1 MDTVANEI
9 WHNIFGH
16 IAAAADLQYS
26 KYDQNY
32 KVAQKTL
39 ASLCLVSKK
48 FAAIGQPLLHRS
60 FAKPASTLSETT
72 PSDRLESSR
81 GWWRP
86 SHRFRGRRGLFAEM
100 QLPLRENTS
109 LENFLRT
116 IIQRPD
122 LALSVKNLY
131 IERFNDAALM
141 VFPVA
146 PIDESLATTLVH
158 GSDTFVGLDKFD
170 QEFVDA
176 WRRHLKQGVESA
188 EIALLLTLVPSL
200 RSLHLCC
207 SKNGL
212 GRYIQET
219 CDLMIAPL
227 PCQILPVLSSLGLK
241 TRYTS
246 AGQIPLNRCISLITL
261 PTLESISGSSFSGR
275 DGAQVNQDI
284 FSRLC
289 RTQVLHLDFQEC
301 FDAPLYLP
309 DFIRS
314 CTKLETLTVET
325 SRVTSIRNNP
335 FNDNN
340 FLEAIKVRAGTL
352 KRLTLLMTRYRCE
365 SQIWDLRTLT
375 NLQHF
380 EIDMNILLRNA
391 GSTLITNCLPANIET
406 LHIRRNNHE
415 TIPQIECL
423 LASRSLF
430 PNLKLLEVG
439 VSKERSM
446 THVEIAGKWAEMNY
460 TKKSIDGSSILLTFW
475 DGQNGFM
482 NNVNLLRSVTRSS
495 VVAKMAAREPGV
507 LVAEV
512 YFEDD
517 WYSGYIY

>member
-1 MDTVANEI
+1 MATVANEM
-9 WHNIFGH
+9 WYNIFGH

-72 PSDRLESSR
+72 PSDRFESRR
-81 GWWRP
+81 GWRRL
-86 SHRFRGRRGLFAEM
+86 SHRSGGRRGLFAEM

-141 VFPVA
+141 MFPVA

-207 SKNGL
+207 SKNDL

-227 PCQILPVLSSLGLK
+227 PCRILPVLSSLGLE

-246 AGQIPLNRCISLITL
+246 AGQISLNRCISLITL
-261 PTLESISGSSFSGR
+261 PTLESISGTGFRGR
-275 DGAQVNQDI
+275 HGAQVNQDI
-284 FSRLC
+284 FSRLS
-289 RTQVLHLDFQEC
+289 RNQVLHLDFQEC
-301 FDAPLYLP
+301 LDAPLYLP

-325 SRVTSIRNNP
+325 SRVNNDNL

-352 KRLTLLMTRYRCE
+352 KSLTLLMMKDRCE

-375 NLQHF
+375 NLQYL

-406 LHIRRNNHE
+406 LHIHRNNHE
-415 TIPQIECL
+415 IIPQIECL

-460 TKKSIDGSSILLTFW
+460 TKESIDGSSILLTFW

-482 NNVNLLRSVTRSS
+482 NNLNLLRSVTHSS
-495 VVAKMAAREPGV
+495 VVAKMVAREPGV